1 MADEKDYLEWFDW
14 TPGILRAIWEIKKYA
29 SIRLKNLP
37 ESDKSA
43 LEKVRDY
50 LLSMG
55 LVEESPDG
63 DLNLTDAGE
72 KVYVKLQEI
81 NEIMKDSID
90 FEE

>member
-14 TPGILRAIWEIKKYA
+14 TPGILRAIWEIKEY
-29 SIRLKNLP
+29 SRVRLKNLP
-37 ESDKSA
+37 ERDKSA
-43 LEKVRDY
+43 REKVRDY

-63 DLNLTDAGE
+63 DLSLTDSGE
-72 KVYVKLQEI
+72 KVYRKLQEI